1 MRVPTAS
8 SSDPPGPTPGVA
20 GVGTVQEAAERPA
33 GNGRWVLVAA
43 IVRSLLP
50 LAVVTTVLG
59 VLTLYLLDAS
69 PAVGQWLLAVLLFAH
84 GWVHVMFAFP
94 RPRGSATATDAP
106 AWPFDLGDSWL
117 IARGGIAAGPVRA
130 IGRVLVVVTL
140 AGFLL
145 AALSTVG
152 ILVPAAW
159 WPALVLGS
167 AASSAILLGLC
178 FSPTLVLGLAIDVAL
193 AWLVLSGTW
202 SPTSS

>member
-1 MRVPTAS
+1 VF
-8 SSDPPGPTPGVA
+8 
-20 GVGTVQEAAERPA
+20 
-33 GNGRWVLVAA
+33 VAA

-50 LAVVTTVLG
+50 LAVAVGAVG
-59 VLTLYLLDAS
+59 ALTLYLLGGAN
-69 PAVGQWLLAVLLFAH
+69 PALGQWLLAVLLFAH
-84 GWVHVMFAFP
+84 GWVHVMFAIP
-94 RPRGSATATDAP
+94 RPRGSATATGAP

-117 IARGGIAAGPVRA
+117 IARAGIGAGIVRA
-130 IGRVLVVVTL
+130 IGRILVVVTL

-167 AASSAILLGLC
+167 AASSAILLGVC

-193 AWLVLSGTW
+193 AWLVISGTW